1 MHIGNKIR
9 LARQIQQM
17 TQEDLALKVN
27 KTRPL
32 ISSIERTGKVHP
44 NTLRLI
50 LEALSMNE
58 EELNNLLSDMPSSA
72 TAQMAEEIAQLKNE
86 NALLRQLVKT
96 QEELL
101 ELFRQNAE
109 LRDGKS

>member
-1 MHIGNKIR
+1 MHIGKKIR

-17 TQEDLALKVN
+17 TQEDLAEKVN

-50 LEALSMNE
+50 LQALDMQE
-58 EELNNLLSDMPSSA
+58 EELENLLTDTPTSQSL
-72 TAQMAEEIAQLKNE
+72 QLAEEISQLKNE
-86 NALLRQLVKT
+86 NHLLRQLVKT

-101 ELFRQNAE
+101 ELFRQNAD
-109 LRDGKS
+109 LKDFNS